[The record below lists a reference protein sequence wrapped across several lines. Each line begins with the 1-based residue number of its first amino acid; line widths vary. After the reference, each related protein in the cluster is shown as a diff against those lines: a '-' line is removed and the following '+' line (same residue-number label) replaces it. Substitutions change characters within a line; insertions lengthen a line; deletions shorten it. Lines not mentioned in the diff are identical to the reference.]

1 MEYNNAMMIPAWL
14 MYMQAGAYAAIMIAV
29 IGVPQLLS
37 SYFDHRTRRR
47 EQQEAESNAERR
59 HRELMEERR
68 EERRREDE
76 RWRLEEERRRQEEER
91 RRQEEER
98 RRQELDFQRQ
108 EAEQRRQE
116 FELHRQEAERRH
128 EALLALLINGA
139 GRRGEPADGETIR
152 TMQETIDALEAE
164 NARLR
169 ERNGHNGGDSSAV
182 E

>member
-1 MEYNNAMMIPAWL
+1 
-14 MYMQAGAYAAIMIAV
+14 MYMQAGAYAAIMFAV

-68 EERRREDE
+68 EER
-76 RWRLEEERRRQEEER
+76 EERREER
-91 RRQEEER
+91 RQELELHRQEEER
-98 RRQELDFQRQ
+98 RRQELELHREGLELHREQLELQRQ
-108 EAEQRRQE
+108 ES
-116 FELHRQEAERRH
+116 ERRH
-128 EALLALLINGA
+128 EALMTMLIGNLGNGPA
-139 GRRGEPADGETIR
+139 RRGDPPDSETIR
-152 TMQETIDALEAE
+152 AMQETIDALETE

-169 ERNGHNGGDSSAV
+169 QQNGPNDDSGAA